1 VKAEA
6 KRSFACFGATVT
18 FHVGGIADGRGP
30 EEAAA
35 EAEAWLLRASDRLSR
50 FLPGSELSRLNRDPR
65 PTVPASWL
73 LLELAALVPKA
84 GCLSDGLVDCTLLEE
99 IEQAG
104 YRESLA
110 GVRSPE
116 IADPG
121 PALGTPASAKPARGW
136 RRIAVDRDV
145 GTVSRPP
152 GLQIDSGG
160 IAKGWLADLL
170 AARLQAHRSYA
181 VNCGGDIRIGGRAE
195 RPRAVLI
202 EDPDGG
208 EPLHR
213 LRVAD
218 GAVATSGITRRR
230 WRNAGGDLAH
240 HLLDPRTGRPAFTGV
255 VQATARAPSGFLA
268 EVYAKYALLS
278 GRESARQRLPFG
290 GVLVF
295 DDGMVE
301 TVEQEHLHETAM
313 TA

>member
-1 VKAEA
+1 MSAEA
-6 KRSFACFGATVT
+6 KRSFLCFGTTVT
-18 FHVGGIADGRGP
+18 VHVGGSADGRGP
-30 EEAAA
+30 EVAVAEVEAG
-35 EAEAWLLRASDRLSR
+35 LRRASDRLSR

-65 PTVPASWL
+65 TTVPCSRL

-84 GCLSDGLVDCTLLEE
+84 GCMSDGLVDCTLLEE

-104 YRESLA
+104 YRDSRD
-110 GVRSPE
+110 GVRNPE

-121 PALGTPASAKPARGW
+121 PVPRTPALAKSARDW
-136 RRIAVDRDV
+136 RRISVDRDA

-170 AARLQAHRSYA
+170 AARLQAHRTYA
-181 VNCGGDIRIGGRAE
+181 VNCGGDIRIGGSAE
-195 RPRAVLI
+195 RPRTVLI
-202 EDPDGG
+202 EEPDGG
-208 EPLHR
+208 MLLHT
-213 LRVAD
+213 LRVAA
-218 GAVATSGITRRR
+218 GGVATSGIARRQ
-230 WRNAGGDLAH
+230 WGKAGEGLAH

-278 GRESARQRLPFG
+278 GRESARRRLPFG

-295 DDGMVE
+295 DDGTVE
-301 TVEQEHLHETAM
+301 TVEQEHPHETAM